1 MTSRSEIPPWWRN
14 RRYLPWLVQG
24 GVALVIGVVVAFL
37 LTNLLLNLTA
47 RGMLL
52 SWSWLG
58 QPAGFDLAE
67 TILPFDASLPYW
79 RAMLAGL
86 VNTLRVVIAGLVGAT
101 VLGTLIGTASFSS
114 NGLLRKLARV
124 YVEVIRNIPLLLQ
137 LIFWYFV
144 VFLALPNGR
153 DALHLPGIVLAKS
166 GLFLGSPELVDGVWQ
181 APLRFTVEFGALL
194 TGLVVYTAAFIA
206 EVVRGGVASV
216 PRGQWEAA
224 TSLGFSPPAYPA
236 ADSFAPSLPRDCARS
251 QQPVHLPGQEFLT
264 GSGLRLHRSLFSF
277 GNHPQPDRPGRGGD
291 ADPAGLLSGD
301 RLGDLSPDERA
312 QWPCAAERT
321 LKWQVRPLWWCERVP
336 CAACKRSSLAADSM
350 V

>member
-1 MTSRSEIPPWWRN
+1 MTSPSAAPPWWRN

-24 GVALVIGVVVAFL
+24 VVALAVGVVVAFL

-47 RGMLL
+47 RGLLL

-79 RAMLAGL
+79 RALLAGL

-114 NGLLRKLARV
+114 NGLLRGLARV

-144 VFLALPNGR
+144 VFLALPNGT
-153 DALHLPGIVLAKS
+153 DAIQLPGLVLAKS
-166 GLFLGSPELVDGVWQ
+166 GLFLGDPQLVNGVWQ
-181 APLRFTVEFGALL
+181 APVRFTVEFGALL

-206 EVVRGGVASV
+206 EVVRGGIASV
-216 PRGQWEAA
+216 PKGQWEAA
-224 TSLGFSPPAYPA
+224 SSLGF
-236 ADSFAPSLPRDCARS
+236 APLLTLRRIVLPQALRVIVPGLNSQYISLAK
-251 QQPVHLPGQEFLT
+251 
-264 GSGLRLHRSLFSF
+264 
-277 GNHPQPDRPGRGGD
+277 N
-291 ADPAGLLSGD
+291 
-301 RLGDLSPDERA
+301 
-312 QWPCAAERT
+312 
-321 LKWQVRPLWWCERVP
+321 
-336 CAACKRSSLAADSM
+336 SSLAVACGFTDLYSVSETTLNQTGRAVEVM
-350 V
+350 LILLGSYLVIDLVISALMNGLNGLVQLKER

>member
-1 MTSRSEIPPWWRN
+1 MTSPSAAPPWWRN

-24 GVALVIGVVVAFL
+24 VVALAVGVVVAFL

-47 RGMLL
+47 RGLLL

-101 VLGTLIGTASFSS
+101 LLGTLIGTASFSS
-114 NGLLRKLARV
+114 NGLLRGLARV

-144 VFLALPNGR
+144 VFLALPNGT
-153 DALHLPGIVLAKS
+153 DAIQLPGLVLAKS
-166 GLFLGSPELVDGVWQ
+166 GLFLGDPQLVNGVWQ

-206 EVVRGGVASV
+206 EVVRGGIASV
-216 PRGQWEAA
+216 PKGQWEAA
-224 TSLGFSPPAYPA
+224 RSLGF
-236 ADSFAPSLPRDCARS
+236 APLLTLRSIVLPQALRVIVPGLNSQYISLAK
-251 QQPVHLPGQEFLT
+251 
-264 GSGLRLHRSLFSF
+264 
-277 GNHPQPDRPGRGGD
+277 N
-291 ADPAGLLSGD
+291 
-301 RLGDLSPDERA
+301 
-312 QWPCAAERT
+312 
-321 LKWQVRPLWWCERVP
+321 
-336 CAACKRSSLAADSM
+336 SSLAVACGFTDLYSVSETTLNQTGRAVEVM
-350 V
+350 LILLGSYLVIDLVISALMNGLNGLVQLRES

>member
-1 MTSRSEIPPWWRN
+1 MTSRSTAPPWWRN

-24 GVALVIGVVVAFL
+24 VVALAVGVVVAFL
-37 LTNLLLNLTA
+37 LSNLLLNLTA
-47 RGMLL
+47 RGLLL

-114 NGLLRKLARV
+114 NGLLRGLARV

-144 VFLALPNGR
+144 VFLALPNGT
-153 DALHLPGIVLAKS
+153 DAIQLPGVVMAKS
-166 GLFLGSPELVDGVWQ
+166 GLFLVDPQLVNGVWQ

-194 TGLVVYTAAFIA
+194 TGLVAYSAAFIA
-206 EVVRGGVASV
+206 EVVRGGIASV
-216 PRGQWEAA
+216 PKGQWEAA
-224 TSLGFSPPAYPA
+224 SSLGF
-236 ADSFAPSLPRDCARS
+236 APLLTLRRIVLPQALR
-251 QQPVHLPGQEFLT
+251 VILPGLNSQYI
-264 GSGLRLHRSLFSF
+264 SLAK
-277 GNHPQPDRPGRGGD
+277 N
-291 ADPAGLLSGD
+291 
-301 RLGDLSPDERA
+301 
-312 QWPCAAERT
+312 
-321 LKWQVRPLWWCERVP
+321 
-336 CAACKRSSLAADSM
+336 SSLAVACGFTDLYSVSETTLNQTGRAVEVM
-350 V
+350 LILLGSYLVIDLVISALMNGLNGLVQLKER

>member
-1 MTSRSEIPPWWRN
+1 MTSRSAAPPWWRN

-24 GVALVIGVVVAFL
+24 VVALAVGVVVAFL

-47 RGMLL
+47 RGLLL

-79 RAMLAGL
+79 RALLAGL

-114 NGLLRKLARV
+114 NGLLRGLARV

-144 VFLALPNGR
+144 VFLALPNGT
-153 DALHLPGIVLAKS
+153 DAIQLPGLVLAKS
-166 GLFLGSPELVDGVWQ
+166 GLFLGDPQLVNGVWQ

-206 EVVRGGVASV
+206 EVVRGGIASV
-216 PRGQWEAA
+216 PKGQWEAA
-224 TSLGFSPPAYPA
+224 SSLGF
-236 ADSFAPSLPRDCARS
+236 APLLTLRRIVLPQALRVIVPGLNSQYISLAK
-251 QQPVHLPGQEFLT
+251 
-264 GSGLRLHRSLFSF
+264 
-277 GNHPQPDRPGRGGD
+277 N
-291 ADPAGLLSGD
+291 
-301 RLGDLSPDERA
+301 
-312 QWPCAAERT
+312 
-321 LKWQVRPLWWCERVP
+321 
-336 CAACKRSSLAADSM
+336 SSLAVACGFTDLYSVSETTLNQTGRAVEVM
-350 V
+350 LILLGSYLVIDLVISALMNGLNGLVQLKER